1 MCSDEHEFLFLQ
13 SSVFG
18 ILKFTINNFY
28 FYWYLCISHLF
39 YLLQASALKEF
50 EQSKGKN
57 LSWLD
62 LFRSPVLR
70 RNICLMIVNW
80 SLTSV
85 VFDGHLRN
93 IENLKFSIYWT
104 FTISSMIEL
113 PSDLLAIWGLDK
125 IGRRW
130 SAVLSLL
137 GFFLTMFVSTLVFEN
152 FLLVTILAMFGRF
165 FITYAMNTSA
175 QISLEVVPTQLRG
188 QGSALANV
196 FAQISNF
203 FAPQIVYSK
212 VIDERLPFL
221 LLGVGAL
228 LGSVLAL
235 FLPETAGV
243 NLPDTIEEAE
253 TLFEMQGCN
262 PFRTSGCTKNPS
274 DKKSINV

>member
-1 MCSDEHEFLFLQ
+1 MSFL
-13 SSVFG
+13 S
-18 ILKFTINNFY
+18 
-28 FYWYLCISHLF
+28 
-39 YLLQASALKEF
+39 LQASAIKEF
-50 EQSKGKN
+50 EKSKETN

-62 LFRSPVLR
+62 LFKSPVLR
-70 RNICLMIVNW
+70 RNVGLMIINW

-85 VFDGHLRN
+85 IFDGHLRN

-113 PSDLLAIWGLDK
+113 PSDLLAIWGLDR

-137 GFFLTMFVSTLVFEN
+137 GFFFTMFISTVIFDN
-152 FLLVTILAMFGRF
+152 FLVVTILAMIGRA
-165 FITYAMNTSA
+165 FITYSMNTSA

-188 QGSALANV
+188 QGCALANV
-196 FAQISNF
+196 CAQISNF

-212 VIDERLPFL
+212 CIDERMPFL
-221 LLGVGAL
+221 LLGAGAL
-228 LGSVLAL
+228 LASVFAL

-253 TLFEMQGCN
+253 HIFGTQGCN
-262 PFRTSGCTKNPS
+262 PCCRNSNVPS
-274 DKKSINV
+274 DKKSAVNV

>member
-1 MCSDEHEFLFLQ
+1 
-13 SSVFG
+13 
-18 ILKFTINNFY
+18 
-28 FYWYLCISHLF
+28 
-39 YLLQASALKEF
+39 
-50 EQSKGKN
+50 
-57 LSWLD
+57 
-62 LFRSPVLR
+62 
-70 RNICLMIVNW
+70 
-80 SLTSV
+80 
-85 VFDGHLRN
+85 
-93 IENLKFSIYWT
+93 
-104 FTISSMIEL
+104 MIEL

-228 LGSVLAL
+228 LASVLAL

-253 TLFEMQGCN
+253 TLFETQGCN
-262 PFRTSGCTKNPS
+262 PFRKCCTKNPS
-274 DKKSINV
+274 YKKSMNV